1 MRLNVTSEIGRLK
14 SVLVHLPGREIDVM
28 IPPMMNQL
36 LFDDILYGQVAR
48 EEHRRFQ
55 QLIRFIAPDI
65 YDIQDLLEEVLED
78 EELQTAHRPRHGAGA
93 SIFGRKLAAELLEQP
108 PAHSPQTLIG
118 GIPHERDGKGELPTF
133 DLLPVPNYFFM
144 RDPQVVIGDGVVI
157 CGMATQARRRESL
170 LSKYVFQHHPLFRD
184 SGCSGSTSWSRPTSP
199 HARRTP
205 TLEGGDVLVPRRD
218 LLLVGVTERTN
229 RAGVRAARPTSLQEA
244 NAGVKTIIVVELP
257 RQRSFMHLDTVF
269 TFTSRNECLI
279 YPPVILPGGS
289 QAATRD
295 HDRSDEEEHLVLAAE
310 VAPRRAEET
319 ADSIS
324 SRSTAAARSAVDQQR
339 EQWTDGANAFTLA
352 PGIVLLYERNVRTA
366 EELAAHGYHIVY
378 EDDLLLGR
386 TELETWTDTKYAI
399 QMAGH
404 ELSRARGGP
413 RCMTMPLEREESVA
427 WPAIANSPSSRSAAT
442 RSCVPRTAAR
452 RKSRSRARSRPRAGW
467 PRSSATATS

>member
-1 MRLNVTSEIGRLK
+1 MRLHVTSEIGRLK

-55 QLIRFIAPDI
+55 QLIRFVAPEVI
-65 YDIQDLLEEVLED
+65 DIQDLLEEVLED
-78 EELQTAHRPRHGAGA
+78 DHVKRRIIRDLAKHNM
-93 SIFGRKLAAELLEQP
+93 FGRRVASELREQSPAVLA
-108 PAHSPQTLIG
+108 QTLIG
-118 GIPHERDGKGELPTF
+118 GIPREKEGKGELPAF

-170 LSKYVFQHHPLFRD
+170 LSKYVFRYHPLLRD
-184 SGCSGSTSWSRPTSP
+184 NAVWTDFMEGAASERPEL
-199 HARRTP
+199 HRTP
-205 TLEGGDVLVPRRD
+205 TIEGGDILVPSRE

-229 RAGVRAARPTSLQEA
+229 RAGVRQLATALREA
-244 NAGVKTIIVVELP
+244 GSEVKTIIVVELP

-269 TFTSRNECLI
+269 TFTSANECLI

-289 QAATRD
+289 QAATVTTIDLTRKG
-295 HDRSDEEEHLVLAAE
+295 
-310 VAPRRAEET
+310 
-319 ADSIS
+319 IS
-324 SRSTAAARSAVDQQR
+324 YTPQKSLLGALRKQGFDLEPIYCGGKSAVDQQR

-352 PGIVLLYERNVRTA
+352 PGIILLYERNVRTA
-366 EELAAHGYHIVY
+366 EELAKHGYHIVY

-413 RCMTMPLEREESVA
+413 RCMTMPLAREE
-427 WPAIANSPSSRSAAT
+427 P
-442 RSCVPRTAAR
+442 
-452 RKSRSRARSRPRAGW
+452 
-467 PRSSATATS
+467 

>member
-1 MRLNVTSEIGRLK
+1 MQLNVTSEIGRLK

-55 QLIRFIAPDI
+55 QLIRFIAPEVI
-65 YDIQDLLEEVLED
+65 DIQDLLEEVLED
-78 EELQTAHRPRHGAGA
+78 DGFKRLVIRDLEKRK
-93 SIFGRKLAAELLEQP
+93 IFGRKLANALREQP
-108 PAHSPQTLIG
+108 AALLAQTLIG
-118 GIPHERDGKGELPTF
+118 GIPRERDGKGELPSF

-144 RDPQVVIGDGVVI
+144 RDPQVVIGDGVVV
-157 CGMATQARRRESL
+157 CGMATQARSRESL
-170 LSKYVFQHHPLFRD
+170 LSGYVFQHHPLFRD
-184 SGCSGSTSWSRPTSP
+184 SRRWSDFMAGAPSGPNHKRMPTI
-199 HARRTP
+199 
-205 TLEGGDVLVPRRD
+205 EGGDILVPSRE

-229 RAGVRAARPTSLQEA
+229 RAGVRQLATSLREA
-244 NAGVKTIIVVELP
+244 GSEVKTIIVVELP

-269 TFTSRNECLI
+269 TFTSRDECLI

-289 QAATRD
+289 QAATVTTIDLTRK
-295 HDRSDEEEHLVLAAE
+295 
-310 VAPRRAEET
+310 
-319 ADSIS
+319 SIS
-324 SRSTAAARSAVDQQR
+324 YAPQKSLLRALKKHGFDLDPIYCGGRSAVDQQR

-352 PGIVLLYERNVRTA
+352 PGIILLYERNVRTA

-386 TELETWTDTKYAI
+386 AELETWTDTKYAI

-413 RCMTMPLEREESVA
+413 RCMTMPLVREDL
-427 WPAIANSPSSRSAAT
+427 
-442 RSCVPRTAAR
+442 
-452 RKSRSRARSRPRAGW
+452 
-467 PRSSATATS
+467 

>member
-55 QLIRFIAPDI
+55 QLIRFIAPEVLDV
-65 YDIQDLLEEVLED
+65 QDLLEEVLED
-78 EELQTAHRPRHGAGA
+78 EDVKRRIIRELATRNH
-93 SIFGRKLAAELLEQP
+93 FGRKLASALREQP
-108 PAHSPQTLIG
+108 PAMLAQTLIG
-118 GIPHERDGKGELPTF
+118 GIPTEKDGKGELPTF
-133 DLLPVPNYFFM
+133 DLLPLPNYFFM

-170 LSKYVFQHHPLFRD
+170 LSKYVFKHHALFRD
-184 SGCSGSTSWSRPTSP
+184 SACWTDFMASDFIADAETER
-199 HARRTP
+199 HRRTP
-205 TLEGGDVLVPRRD
+205 TIEGGDILVPSRD

-229 RAGVRAARPTSLQEA
+229 RAGVRQLATSLRD
-244 NAGVKTIIVVELP
+244 AGSPVKTIIVVELP

-289 QAATRD
+289 QAATVTTID
-295 HDRSDEEEHLVLAAE
+295 L
-310 VAPRRAEET
+310 T
-319 ADSIS
+319 KKGIS
-324 SRSTAAARSAVDQQR
+324 YTPQKSLLGALKKRGFDLEPIYCGGRSAVDQQR

-352 PGIVLLYERNVRTA
+352 PGIILLYERNVRTA

-413 RCMTMPLEREESVA
+413 RCMTMPLDREEL
-427 WPAIANSPSSRSAAT
+427 
-442 RSCVPRTAAR
+442 
-452 RKSRSRARSRPRAGW
+452 
-467 PRSSATATS
+467 

>member
-1 MRLNVTSEIGRLK
+1 MPLNVTSEIGRLK

-55 QLIRFIAPDI
+55 QLIRFIAPEVI
-65 YDIQDLLEEVLED
+65 DIQDLLEEVLED
-78 EELQTAHRPRHGAGA
+78 DNVKRHVIRDMEKRK
-93 SIFGRKLAAELLEQP
+93 IFGRRLAAALREQP
-108 PAHSPQTLIG
+108 AALLAETLIG
-118 GIPHERDGKGELPTF
+118 GIPHEKDGKGELPTF

-144 RDPQVVIGDGVVI
+144 RDPQVVIGNGVVI

-170 LSKYVFQHHPLFRD
+170 LSSYVFEGHASFRD
-184 SGCSGSTSWSRPTSP
+184 SRCWSDFMASDAAEHPAHRRGPTI
-199 HARRTP
+199 
-205 TLEGGDVLVPRRD
+205 EGGDILVPSRE
-218 LLLVGVTERTN
+218 LLLVGVTQRTN
-229 RAGVRAARPTSLQEA
+229 RAGVRQLATSLRD
-244 NAGVKTIIVVELP
+244 AGSEVRTIIVVELP

-289 QAATRD
+289 QAATVTTID
-295 HDRSDEEEHLVLAAE
+295 L
-310 VAPRRAEET
+310 T
-319 ADSIS
+319 KKGIS
-324 SRSTAAARSAVDQQR
+324 YTPQKSLLGALKKRGFDLDPIYCGGRSAVDQQR

-352 PGIVLLYERNVRTA
+352 PGIILLYERNVRTA

-413 RCMTMPLEREESVA
+413 RCMTMPLAREEL
-427 WPAIANSPSSRSAAT
+427 
-442 RSCVPRTAAR
+442 
-452 RKSRSRARSRPRAGW
+452 
-467 PRSSATATS
+467 